1 MGYKE
6 GSLACEGCE
15 ALATLC
21 FLQKHLLEG
30 DEKLLAV
37 SMRWKLKDSDVLS
50 AEPKRQQRLKVS
62 V

>member
-1 MGYKE
+1 MGYQE

-15 ALATLC
+15 ALAILC

-30 DEKLLAV
+30 GEKMLVV

-50 AEPKRQQRLKVS
+50 AEPKCQLRLKVS